1 MFGYVGTMF
10 IWLEENIKID
20 INLFVNGIIR
30 VKQLYQIF
38 MM

>member
-10 IWLEENIKID
+10 ILLEENIKID

-30 VKQLYQIF
+30 VKQLY
-38 MM
+38 